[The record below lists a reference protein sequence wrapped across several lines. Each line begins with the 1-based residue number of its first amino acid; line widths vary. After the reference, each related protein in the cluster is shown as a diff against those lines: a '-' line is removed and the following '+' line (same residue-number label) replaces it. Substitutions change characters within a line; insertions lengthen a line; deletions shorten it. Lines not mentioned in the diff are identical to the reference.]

1 MGHALFGLAGDRGRD
16 SNEWDAINWF
26 LTPFPSD
33 QGRMTSVA
41 DMESIEN
48 RGDVLRLEYACTPA
62 ERKEAESFV
71 LAQTLGGG
79 SKRRANA
86 KLLLILIAF
95 ICLFVL
101 FVVTVIPKAFAPYMI
116 AGWVGLTVVVTVL
129 RRRTRRRLDK
139 KLETSPPITVE
150 LSAHGIR
157 IDDKAAESQ
166 VMMPWD
172 SFRRRFESESVFVF
186 QHGTGGLIFMIPKRA
201 LPSPESIEW
210 LREVNIGIATRDDP
224 ESPLPLTPA
233 PASRAREGNFSDVT
247 LEYRMG
253 YWNCVDLSFASW
265 GSGRGAAVF
274 MIGMFT
280 GMSIYSAFAMPHRP
294 NAKFSDLEVYCY
306 FIAPMMLIGSIL
318 MAFVL
323 ATQFW
328 LSRRGQFKRRTVRL
342 SETSLTLSENDGTS
356 EVPWSRFAR
365 YKETPWSFLAWKGQH
380 DWLLLPKSVFPS
392 IPAQE
397 RCRELFAR
405 HLKRSTWFF
414 GN

>member
-1 MGHALFGLAGDRGRD
+1 
-16 SNEWDAINWF
+16 
-26 LTPFPSD
+26 
-33 QGRMTSVA
+33 MTSVA

-101 FVVTVIPKAFAPYMI
+101 FVVMVIPRVFAPYMI
-116 AGWVGLTVVVTVL
+116 AGWVGLTVVGTVL
-129 RRRTRRRLDK
+129 SRRARRKLHK
-139 KLETSPPITVE
+139 KLETAPPITVE
-150 LSAHGIR
+150 LSAQGFR

-172 SFRRRFESESVFVF
+172 SFRRLESESVFVF
-186 QHGTGGLIFMIPKRA
+186 LHRTSGLSFMVPKRA

-224 ESPLPLTPA
+224 QSPLPLTPA
-233 PASRAREGNFSDVT
+233 PAPRARKGTFSDVT

-265 GSGRGAAVF
+265 GAGRGAAVF

-280 GMSIYSAFAMPHRP
+280 GISIYSAFAMPHRP

-306 FIAPMMLIGSIL
+306 FIAPIMLIGAIL
-318 MAFVL
+318 IAFVV

-328 LSRRGQFKRRTVRL
+328 LSHRGQFKRRTVRL
-342 SETSLTLSENDGTS
+342 SQTSLTLSENDGTS
-356 EVPWSRFAR
+356 EVPWSRFTC
-365 YKETPWSFLAWKGQH
+365 YKETPWSFLAWKGRH
-380 DWLLLPKSVFPS
+380 DWLYLPKSAFPS
-392 IPAQE
+392 IPAPE
-397 RCRELFAR
+397 RCRELFAG

-414 GN
+414 GS